1 MTGKLKLIL
10 TKLKAFRRLSLLER
24 LWLMAPIMI
33 WFSYLPQISLAEDGT
48 MNYELSL
55 ALIYVVI
62 LAIVGLPRVWYH
74 RSELRQSRPVWPA
87 SVFVG
92 WSGLCVIW
100 SDNHTRGLLTF
111 AVYVTLYLVFLAL
124 VAERRLLCQL
134 LPKLVM
140 VAIRA
145 TVLACLLAI
154 IQIILGTFV
163 VTDRHTFGLCA
174 GCVAGQFGFI
184 RPNLLAIEPQFLGS
198 LLLAPLLYITYLTL
212 RGKHDYAKQPLLL
225 VLMLTT
231 LWLTLSRG
239 AIYAYLASLVVMIL
253 LVRKWRRMLAVVG
266 SVALS
271 LVICLICQG
280 ALASANPRIDSS
292 FTQAVSTSL
301 NHLSMGIIRLPYQRK
316 SPTSLPSISREHDK
330 QPAYHGYVA
339 ESTNVRLSLTKTAL
353 AAWRS
358 NQLGQ
363 QLFGTGLGSAGIV
376 LARQT
381 GSQYQKE
388 IVQNEF
394 VEVLLERGLVGLAL
408 LGGLVVLYGRLCF
421 QRRDYLAL
429 AILVAYLTQWC
440 FFSGLPNALHI
451 YLVLALL
458 SAKLLDGAPAGKNL
472 PDGLK

>member
-10 TKLKAFRRLSLLER
+10 TKLKAFRRLSLLKR

-55 ALIYVVI
+55 TLIYVVI
-62 LAIVGLPRVWYH
+62 LAIVGLPRVWHH
-74 RSELRQSRPVWPA
+74 RSELRRSRLVWPA
-87 SVFVG
+87 SAFIG

-111 AVYVTLYLVFLAL
+111 AVYATLYLVFLAL
-124 VAERRLLCQL
+124 VAERRLLCRL
-134 LPKLVM
+134 LPKLVR

-145 TVLACLLAI
+145 TASACLLAI

-163 VTDRHTFGLCA
+163 VADRHTFGLCA

-212 RGKHDYAKQPLLL
+212 QGKHSYAKQPLLL

-253 LVRKWRRMLAVVG
+253 LVRKWRRQLVVVG
-266 SVALS
+266 LIALS
-271 LVICLICQG
+271 LVVCLVCQG
-280 ALASANPRIDSS
+280 TLASANPRIDSS

-316 SPTSLPSISREHDK
+316 SPTSPPLISQEHDK
-330 QPAYHGYVA
+330 QPAYHGYVV

-381 GSQYQKE
+381 GSRYQKE

-394 VEVLLERGLVGLAL
+394 VEVLLERGLIGLVL
-408 LGGLVVLYGRLCF
+408 LGGLVALYGRLCF

-429 AILVAYLTQWC
+429 AILVAYLMQWC

-458 SAKLLDGAPAGKNL
+458 STKLLDGASAGKNL
-472 PDGLK
+472 PDGLE

>member
-1 MTGKLKLIL
+1 
-10 TKLKAFRRLSLLER
+10 
-24 LWLMAPIMI
+24 
-33 WFSYLPQISLAEDGT
+33 

-55 ALIYVVI
+55 TLIYVVI
-62 LAIVGLPRVWYH
+62 LAIVGLPRIWYH
-74 RSELRQSRPVWPA
+74 RSELRQSGLVRLVSA
-87 SVFVG
+87 FVG

-100 SDNHTRGLLTF
+100 LDNHTRGLLTF
-111 AVYVTLYLVFLAL
+111 AVYATLYLVFLAL
-124 VAERRLLCQL
+124 VAERRLLCRL
-134 LPKLVM
+134 LPKLVR
-140 VAIRA
+140 VAIWM
-145 TVLACLLAI
+145 TISACLLAI
-154 IQIILGTFV
+154 IQMVLGTFV
-163 VTDRHTFGLCA
+163 ITNRHSLGLCA

-266 SVALS
+266 LVALS
-271 LVICLICQG
+271 LVICLVCQG

-316 SPTSLPSISREHDK
+316 SPTSLPSIPREHDK
-330 QPAYHGYVA
+330 QPAYHGYVT

-358 NQLGQ
+358 NRLGQ

-394 VEVLLERGLVGLAL
+394 VEVLLERGLIGLVL
-408 LGGLVVLYGRLCF
+408 LGGLVALYGRLCS

-429 AILVAYLTQWC
+429 VILVAYLAQWC

-458 SAKLLDGAPAGKNL
+458 SAKLLDGASAGKNL
-472 PDGLK
+472 PDGLE

>member
-1 MTGKLKLIL
+1 MIGKSKLVL
-10 TKLKAFRRLSLLER
+10 TKLKTFWRLSLLER

-33 WFSYLPQISLAEDGT
+33 WFSYLPRISLAEDGT

-55 ALIYVVI
+55 TLIYVVI
-62 LAIVGLPRVWYH
+62 LAIVGLPRVWRY
-74 RSELRQSRPVWPA
+74 RSELRQSGLVRLA
-87 SVFVG
+87 SAFVG

-100 SDNHTRGLLTF
+100 SDNRTRGLLTF
-111 AVYVTLYLVFLAL
+111 AVYAVLYLVFLAL

-134 LPKLVM
+134 LPKLVR
-140 VAIRA
+140 VAIWA
-145 TVLACLLAI
+145 TISACLLAI
-154 IQIILGTFV
+154 TQMVLGTFV
-163 VTDRHTFGLCA
+163 IANRHSLGLCA

-212 RGKHDYAKQPLLL
+212 QGKHSYAKQPLLL

-239 AIYAYLASLVVMIL
+239 AIYAYLAGLVVMIL
-253 LVRKWRRMLAVVG
+253 LVRKWRRQLAVVG

-271 LVICLICQG
+271 LVVCLVCQG

-316 SPTSLPSISREHDK
+316 SPTSPPLISQEHDK
-330 QPAYHGYVA
+330 QPAYHGYVV

-358 NQLGQ
+358 NRLGQ

-381 GSQYQKE
+381 GSRYQKE

-394 VEVLLERGLVGLAL
+394 VEVLLERGLIGLAL
-408 LGGLVVLYGRLCF
+408 LGGLVVLYGRLCSR
-421 QRRDYLAL
+421 RRDHLAL
-429 AILVAYLTQWC
+429 VILVAYLVQWC

-472 PDGLK
+472 PDGLE

>member
-1 MTGKLKLIL
+1 MTGKSKPVPTELK
-10 TKLKAFRRLSLLER
+10 TFWRLSLLER

-33 WFSYLPQISLAEDGT
+33 WFSYLPRISLAEDGT

-55 ALIYVVI
+55 TLIYVVI
-62 LAIVGLPRVWYH
+62 LAIVGLPRVWHH
-74 RSELRQSRPVWPA
+74 RSELRQSRLVWPA
-87 SVFVG
+87 SAFIG

-100 SDNHTRGLLTF
+100 SDNRTRGLLTF
-111 AVYVTLYLVFLAL
+111 AVYATLYLVFLAL
-124 VAERRLLCQL
+124 VAERRLLCRL
-134 LPKLVM
+134 LPKLVR

-145 TVLACLLAI
+145 TASACLLAI
-154 IQIILGTFV
+154 IQIILGTFI
-163 VTDRHTFGLCA
+163 VTNRHTLGLCA

-239 AIYAYLASLVVMIL
+239 AIYAYLASLIVMIL

-316 SPTSLPSISREHDK
+316 SPTSLPSIPREHDK
-330 QPAYHGYVA
+330 QPAYRGYVA

-358 NQLGQ
+358 NRLGQ

-408 LGGLVVLYGRLCF
+408 LGGLVVLYGRLYS

-429 AILVAYLTQWC
+429 VILVAYLTQWC

-472 PDGLK
+472 PDGLE

>member
-33 WFSYLPQISLAEDGT
+33 WFSYLPQISLAEDST

-55 ALIYVVI
+55 TLIYVVI
-62 LAIVGLPRVWYH
+62 LAIVGLPRVW
-74 RSELRQSRPVWPA
+74 RRWSELRQLGLVRLVSA
-87 SVFVG
+87 FVG

-100 SDNHTRGLLTF
+100 SDNRIRGLLTF
-111 AVYVTLYLVFLAL
+111 AVYVVLYLVFLAL
-124 VAERRLLCQL
+124 VAERRLLRQL
-134 LPKLVM
+134 LPKLVRI
-140 VAIRA
+140 AIWA
-145 TVLACLLAI
+145 TISACLLAI
-154 IQIILGTFV
+154 AQMVLGTFV
-163 VTDRHTFGLCA
+163 ITNRHSLGLCA

-198 LLLAPLLYITYLTL
+198 LLLAPLLYITYLIL
-212 RGKHDYAKQPLLL
+212 QGKHSYAKQPLLL

-239 AIYAYLASLVVMIL
+239 AIYAYLASLVVMTL
-253 LVRKWRRMLAVVG
+253 LVRKWRRQLVVVG
-266 SVALS
+266 LIALS
-271 LVICLICQG
+271 LVVCLVCQG

-316 SPTSLPSISREHDK
+316 SPTSPLSIPQEHDK

-381 GSQYQKE
+381 GSRYQKE

-394 VEVLLERGLVGLAL
+394 VEVLLERGPVGLAL

-458 SAKLLDGAPAGKNL
+458 SAKLLDGASAGKNL
-472 PDGLK
+472 PDSLK

>member
-1 MTGKLKLIL
+1 MTGKSKLVLTELK
-10 TKLKAFRRLSLLER
+10 TFWRLSLLER

-33 WFSYLPQISLAEDGT
+33 WFSYLPRISLAEDGT

-55 ALIYVVI
+55 TLIYVVI
-62 LAIVGLPRVWYH
+62 LAIVGLPRVWH
-74 RSELRQSRPVWPA
+74 RRSELRQLGLVRLA
-87 SVFVG
+87 SAFVG

-100 SDNHTRGLLTF
+100 SDNRTRGLLTF
-111 AVYVTLYLVFLAL
+111 AVYAVLYLVFLAL

-134 LPKLVM
+134 LPKLVR

-163 VTDRHTFGLCA
+163 VADRHTFGLCA

-239 AIYAYLASLVVMIL
+239 AIYAYLAGLVVMIL
-253 LVRKWRRMLAVVG
+253 LVRKWRRQLVVVG
-266 SVALS
+266 LIALS

-301 NHLSMGIIRLPYQRK
+301 NHLSMGIVRLPYQRK
-316 SPTSLPSISREHDK
+316 SSTSLPSIPREHDK

-358 NQLGQ
+358 NRLGQ

-381 GSQYQKE
+381 GSRYQKE

-408 LGGLVVLYGRLCF
+408 LGGLVALYGRLCF

>member
-33 WFSYLPQISLAEDGT
+33 WFSYLPRISLAEDGT

-55 ALIYVVI
+55 TLIYVVI
-62 LAIVGLPRVWYH
+62 LAIVGLPRVWHH
-74 RSELRQSRPVWPA
+74 RSELRQSRLVWPA
-87 SVFVG
+87 SAFVG

-100 SDNHTRGLLTF
+100 SDNRTRGLLTF
-111 AVYVTLYLVFLAL
+111 AVYATLYLVFLAL
-124 VAERRLLCQL
+124 VAERRLLCRL
-134 LPKLVM
+134 LPKLVR
-140 VAIRA
+140 VAIWA
-145 TVLACLLAI
+145 TASACLLAI

-163 VTDRHTFGLCA
+163 VTNRHTFGLCA

-198 LLLAPLLYITYLTL
+198 LLLTPLLYITYLTL

-239 AIYAYLASLVVMIL
+239 AIYAYLAGLIVMIL
-253 LVRKWRRMLAVVG
+253 LVRKWRRQLVIVG

-316 SPTSLPSISREHDK
+316 SPTSLPSISREYDK
-330 QPAYHGYVA
+330 QPAYRGYVA

-358 NQLGQ
+358 NRLGQ

-421 QRRDYLAL
+421 QRQDHLAL

-458 SAKLLDGAPAGKNL
+458 SAKLLDGTSAGKNL

>member
-1 MTGKLKLIL
+1 MTGKSKLVPTELK
-10 TKLKAFRRLSLLER
+10 TFWRLSLLER

-33 WFSYLPQISLAEDGT
+33 WFSYLPRISLAEDGT

-55 ALIYVVI
+55 TLIYVAI
-62 LAIVGLPRVWYH
+62 LAIVGLPMVWHH
-74 RSELRQSRPVWPA
+74 RSELRQLRLVWPA
-87 SVFVG
+87 SAFVG

-100 SDNHTRGLLTF
+100 SDNCTRGLLTF
-111 AVYVTLYLVFLAL
+111 AVYVVLYLVFLAL
-124 VAERRLLCQL
+124 VAERRLLCRL
-134 LPKLVM
+134 LPKLVR
-140 VAIRA
+140 VAIWA
-145 TVLACLLAI
+145 TISACLLAI
-154 IQIILGTFV
+154 TQMVLGTFV
-163 VTDRHTFGLCA
+163 ITNRHTFGLCA

-239 AIYAYLASLVVMIL
+239 AIYAYLASLIVMIL
-253 LVRKWRRMLAVVG
+253 LVRKWRRMLAVVE

-316 SPTSLPSISREHDK
+316 SPTSLPSIPREHDK
-330 QPAYHGYVA
+330 QPAYRGYVA

-358 NQLGQ
+358 NRLGQ

-408 LGGLVVLYGRLCF
+408 LGGLVVLYGRLYS

-429 AILVAYLTQWC
+429 VILVAYLTQWC

-472 PDGLK
+472 PDGLE

>member
-33 WFSYLPQISLAEDGT
+33 WFSYLPRISLAEDGT

-55 ALIYVVI
+55 TLIYVVI
-62 LAIVGLPRVWYH
+62 LAIVGLPRVWHY
-74 RSELRQSRPVWPA
+74 RSELRQSRLVWPA
-87 SVFVG
+87 SAFVG

-111 AVYVTLYLVFLAL
+111 TVYAALYLVFLAL
-124 VAERRLLCQL
+124 VAERRLLCRL
-134 LPKLVM
+134 LPKLVR
-140 VAIRA
+140 VAIRVTA
-145 TVLACLLAI
+145 SACLLAI

-163 VTDRHTFGLCA
+163 VTDRHTLGLCA

-212 RGKHDYAKQPLLL
+212 REKHDYAKQSLLL

-271 LVICLICQG
+271 LVICLVCQG

-316 SPTSLPSISREHDK
+316 SLTSLPSIPREHDK
-330 QPAYHGYVA
+330 QPAYHGYVV

-358 NQLGQ
+358 NRLGQ

-381 GSQYQKE
+381 GSRYQKE

-408 LGGLVVLYGRLCF
+408 LGGLVALYGRLCF

-429 AILVAYLTQWC
+429 VILVAYLAQWC

-472 PDGLK
+472 PDGLE

>member
-1 MTGKLKLIL
+1 MTGKSKPVLTELK
-10 TKLKAFRRLSLLER
+10 TFWRLSLLER

-33 WFSYLPQISLAEDGT
+33 WFSYLPRISLAEDGT

-55 ALIYVVI
+55 TLIYVVI
-62 LAIVGLPRVWYH
+62 LAIVGLPRVWHH
-74 RSELRQSRPVWPA
+74 RSELRQSRPVWLA
-87 SVFVG
+87 SAFVG

-100 SDNHTRGLLTF
+100 SDNCTRGLLTF
-111 AVYVTLYLVFLAL
+111 AVYVMLYLVFLAL

-134 LPKLVM
+134 LPKLVR
-140 VAIRA
+140 VAIRVTA
-145 TVLACLLAI
+145 SACLLAI

-163 VTDRHTFGLCA
+163 IADRHTFGLCA

-239 AIYAYLASLVVMIL
+239 AIYAYLASLIVMIL

-316 SPTSLPSISREHDK
+316 SPTSLPSIPREHDK
-330 QPAYHGYVA
+330 QPAYRGYVA

-358 NQLGQ
+358 NRLGQ

-376 LARQT
+376 IARQT

-408 LGGLVVLYGRLCF
+408 LGGLVVLYGRLYS

-429 AILVAYLTQWC
+429 VILVAYLTQWC

-472 PDGLK
+472 PDGLE

>member
-10 TKLKAFRRLSLLER
+10 TKLKAFRRLSPLER

-55 ALIYVVI
+55 TLIYVVI
-62 LAIVGLPRVWYH
+62 LAIVGLPRIWYH
-74 RSELRQSRPVWPA
+74 RSELRQSRPVWLA
-87 SVFVG
+87 SAFVG

-111 AVYVTLYLVFLAL
+111 AVYAVLYLVFLAL

-134 LPKLVM
+134 LPKLVR

-145 TVLACLLAI
+145 TASACLLAI
-154 IQIILGTFV
+154 VQIILGTFV
-163 VTDRHTFGLCA
+163 VTDRHTLGLCA

-239 AIYAYLASLVVMIL
+239 AIYAYLASLVVMVL
-253 LVRKWRRMLAVVG
+253 LVRKWRRQLAVVG

-301 NHLSMGIIRLPYQRK
+301 NHLSMGIIRLPYQQK
-316 SPTSLPSISREHDK
+316 SPTSLPSIPREHDK
-330 QPAYHGYVA
+330 QPAYRGYVA

-358 NQLGQ
+358 NRLGQ
-363 QLFGTGLGSAGIV
+363 QLFGTGLGSAGLV

-394 VEVLLERGLVGLAL
+394 VEVLLERGLAGLAL

-421 QRRDYLAL
+421 QRRDHLAL
-429 AILVAYLTQWC
+429 TILVAYLMQWC

-458 SAKLLDGAPAGKNL
+458 SAKLLDGTSAGKDL
-472 PDGLK
+472 PDSLK

>member
-55 ALIYVVI
+55 TLIYVVI
-62 LAIVGLPRVWYH
+62 LAIVGLPRVWHH
-74 RSELRQSRPVWPA
+74 RSELRQSRLVWPA
-87 SVFVG
+87 SAFVG

-100 SDNHTRGLLTF
+100 SDNRTRGLLTF
-111 AVYVTLYLVFLAL
+111 AVYATLYLVFLAL
-124 VAERRLLCQL
+124 VAERRLLCRL
-134 LPKLVM
+134 LPKLVK

-145 TVLACLLAI
+145 TASACLLAI

-163 VTDRHTFGLCA
+163 VADRHTLGLCA

-212 RGKHDYAKQPLLL
+212 RGKHDYVKQPLLL

-253 LVRKWRRMLAVVG
+253 LIRKWRRMPAVVG
-266 SVALS
+266 LVALS

-316 SPTSLPSISREHDK
+316 SPTSLPSIPREHDK

-358 NQLGQ
+358 NRLGQ

-381 GSQYQKE
+381 GSRYQKE

-394 VEVLLERGLVGLAL
+394 VEVLLERGLIGLVL
-408 LGGLVVLYGRLCF
+408 LGGLVALYGRLCS

-429 AILVAYLTQWC
+429 VILVAYLVQWC

-458 SAKLLDGAPAGKNL
+458 SAKLLDGASAGKDL

>member
-10 TKLKAFRRLSLLER
+10 TELKAFRRLSLLER

-33 WFSYLPQISLAEDGT
+33 WFSYLPRISLAEDGT

-55 ALIYVVI
+55 TLIYVVI
-62 LAIVGLPRVWYH
+62 LAIVGLPRVWHH
-74 RSELRQSRPVWPA
+74 RSELRQSRPIWLA
-87 SVFVG
+87 SAFVG

-111 AVYVTLYLVFLAL
+111 AVYVVLYLVFLVL
-124 VAERRLLCQL
+124 VAERRLLRQL
-134 LPKLVM
+134 LPKLVK
-140 VAIRA
+140 VAIWA
-145 TVLACLLAI
+145 TISACLLAI
-154 IQIILGTFV
+154 AQMVLGTFV
-163 VTDRHTFGLCA
+163 ITNRHSLGLCA

-212 RGKHDYAKQPLLL
+212 RGKHDYTKQSLLL

-253 LVRKWRRMLAVVG
+253 LVRKWRRQLVVVG
-266 SVALS
+266 LIALS
-271 LVICLICQG
+271 LVVCLVCQG

-292 FTQAVSTSL
+292 FTQAISTSL
-301 NHLSMGIIRLPYQRK
+301 NHLSMGIVRLPYQRQ
-316 SPTSLPSISREHDK
+316 STTTLPSISQDHDK

-339 ESTNVRLSLTKTAL
+339 ESTNVRLSLTRTAL

-381 GSQYQKE
+381 GSRYQKE

-394 VEVLLERGLVGLAL
+394 VEVLLERGLIGLAL
-408 LGGLVVLYGRLCF
+408 LGGLVVLYGRLCS

-429 AILVAYLTQWC
+429 VILVAYLAQWC

-458 SAKLLDGAPAGKNL
+458 SAKLLDGASASKDL
-472 PDGLK
+472 PDGLE

>member
-55 ALIYVVI
+55 TLIYVVI
-62 LAIVGLPRVWYH
+62 LAIVGLPRVWH
-74 RSELRQSRPVWPA
+74 RRSELRQLGLVRLA
-87 SVFVG
+87 SAFVG

-100 SDNHTRGLLTF
+100 SDNRTRGLLTF
-111 AVYVTLYLVFLAL
+111 AVYVVLYLVFLAL
-124 VAERRLLCQL
+124 VTERRLLCRL
-134 LPKLVM
+134 LPKLVR
-140 VAIRA
+140 VAIWM
-145 TVLACLLAI
+145 TISACLLAI
-154 IQIILGTFV
+154 TQMVLGTFV
-163 VTDRHTFGLCA
+163 ITNRHSLGLCA

-198 LLLAPLLYITYLTL
+198 LLLTPLLYITYLTL

-239 AIYAYLASLVVMIL
+239 AIYAYLAGLIVMIL

-271 LVICLICQG
+271 LVICLVCQG

-316 SPTSLPSISREHDK
+316 SPTSLPSIPREHDK
-330 QPAYHGYVA
+330 QPAYRGYVA

-358 NQLGQ
+358 NQLGR

-394 VEVLLERGLVGLAL
+394 VEVLLERGLIGLVL
-408 LGGLVVLYGRLCF
+408 LGGLVALYGRLCS

-429 AILVAYLTQWC
+429 VILVAYLAQWC

-458 SAKLLDGAPAGKNL
+458 SAKLLDGTSAGKNL
-472 PDGLK
+472 PDSLK

>member
-1 MTGKLKLIL
+1 MTGKSKLVLTELK
-10 TKLKAFRRLSLLER
+10 TFWRLSLLER

-33 WFSYLPQISLAEDGT
+33 WFSYLPRISLAEDGT

-62 LAIVGLPRVWYH
+62 LAIVGLPRVWCH
-74 RSELRQSRPVWPA
+74 RSELKQSRLVQLA
-87 SVFVG
+87 SAFVG

-100 SDNHTRGLLTF
+100 SDNRTRGLLTF
-111 AVYVTLYLVFLAL
+111 AVYATLYLIFLAL
-124 VAERRLLCQL
+124 VAERRLLCRL
-134 LPKLVM
+134 LPKLVR

-145 TVLACLLAI
+145 TASACLLAI
-154 IQIILGTFV
+154 IQIILGTFIIA
-163 VTDRHTFGLCA
+163 DRHTFGLCA

-212 RGKHDYAKQPLLL
+212 REKHDYAKQPLLL

-266 SVALS
+266 LVALS
-271 LVICLICQG
+271 LVICLVCQG
-280 ALASANPRIDSS
+280 ALASANQRIDSS

-316 SPTSLPSISREHDK
+316 SPTSLPSIPQEHDK

-358 NQLGQ
+358 NRLGQ

-381 GSQYQKE
+381 GSRYQKE

-408 LGGLVVLYGRLCF
+408 LGGLVALYGRLCF

-458 SAKLLDGAPAGKNL
+458 SAKLLDGASAGKNL

>member
-55 ALIYVVI
+55 TLIYVVI
-62 LAIVGLPRVWYH
+62 LAIVGLPRVWHH
-74 RSELRQSRPVWPA
+74 RSELRQSRLVWPA
-87 SVFVG
+87 SAFVG

-100 SDNHTRGLLTF
+100 SDNCTRGLLTF
-111 AVYVTLYLVFLAL
+111 AVYVVLYLVFLAL
-124 VAERRLLCQL
+124 VAERRLLCRL
-134 LPKLVM
+134 LPKLVR
-140 VAIRA
+140 VAIWM
-145 TVLACLLAI
+145 TISACLLAI
-154 IQIILGTFV
+154 TQMILGTFV
-163 VTDRHTFGLCA
+163 ITNRHSLGLCA

-198 LLLAPLLYITYLTL
+198 LLLAPLLYITYLIL
-212 RGKHDYAKQPLLL
+212 QGKHSYAKQPLLL

-239 AIYAYLASLVVMIL
+239 AIYAYLAGLVVMIL
-253 LVRKWRRMLAVVG
+253 LVRKWRRQLVVVG
-266 SVALS
+266 LIALS
-271 LVICLICQG
+271 LVVCLVCQG
-280 ALASANPRIDSS
+280 TLASANPRIDSS

-316 SPTSLPSISREHDK
+316 SPTSPPLISQEHDK

-353 AAWRS
+353 TAWRS
-358 NQLGQ
+358 NRLGQ

-381 GSQYQKE
+381 GSQHQKE

-408 LGGLVVLYGRLCF
+408 LGGLVVLYGRLCS

-458 SAKLLDGAPAGKNL
+458 SAKLLDGASAGKNL

>member
-33 WFSYLPQISLAEDGT
+33 WFSYLPRISLAEDGT

-55 ALIYVVI
+55 TLIYVVI
-62 LAIVGLPRVWYH
+62 LAIVGLPRVWHH
-74 RSELRQSRPVWPA
+74 RSELRQSRLVWPA
-87 SVFVG
+87 SAFVG

-100 SDNHTRGLLTF
+100 SDNCTRGLLTF
-111 AVYVTLYLVFLAL
+111 AVYVVLYLVFLAL
-124 VAERRLLCQL
+124 VAERRLLCRL
-134 LPKLVM
+134 LPKLVR

-145 TVLACLLAI
+145 TISACLLAI
-154 IQIILGTFV
+154 TQMVLGTFV
-163 VTDRHTFGLCA
+163 ITNRHTFGLCA

-301 NHLSMGIIRLPYQRK
+301 NHLSMGIIRLPYRRK
-316 SPTSLPSISREHDK
+316 APTSLPSIPQEHDK

-339 ESTNVRLSLTKTAL
+339 ESTNVRLGLTKTAL

-358 NQLGQ
+358 NRLGQ

-381 GSQYQKE
+381 GSRYQKE

-408 LGGLVVLYGRLCF
+408 LGGLVALYGRLCF

-458 SAKLLDGAPAGKNL
+458 STKLLDGASAGKNL
-472 PDGLK
+472 PDSLE

>member
-33 WFSYLPQISLAEDGT
+33 WFSYLPRISLAEDGT

-55 ALIYVVI
+55 TLIYVVI
-62 LAIVGLPRVWYH
+62 LAIVGLPRVWHH
-74 RSELRQSRPVWPA
+74 RSELRQLGLVRLA
-87 SVFVG
+87 SAFVG

-100 SDNHTRGLLTF
+100 SDNRTRGLLTF
-111 AVYVTLYLVFLAL
+111 AVYVMLYLVFLAL

-134 LPKLVM
+134 LPKLVR
-140 VAIRA
+140 VAIWA
-145 TVLACLLAI
+145 TISACLLAI
-154 IQIILGTFV
+154 TQMVLGTFV
-163 VTDRHTFGLCA
+163 ITNRHSLGLCA

-212 RGKHDYAKQPLLL
+212 QGKHSYVKQPLLL

-239 AIYAYLASLVVMIL
+239 AIYAYLASLAVMIL
-253 LVRKWRRMLAVVG
+253 LVRKRRRQLVVVG
-266 SVALS
+266 LIALS
-271 LVICLICQG
+271 LVVCLVCQG

-316 SPTSLPSISREHDK
+316 SPTSLPSILREHDK
-330 QPAYHGYVA
+330 QPAYRGYVA

-358 NQLGQ
+358 NRLGQ

-381 GSQYQKE
+381 GSRYQKE

-458 SAKLLDGAPAGKNL
+458 SAKLLDGTSAGKNL
-472 PDGLK
+472 PDSLK

>member
-33 WFSYLPQISLAEDGT
+33 WFSYLPRISLAEDGT

-55 ALIYVVI
+55 TLIYVVI
-62 LAIVGLPRVWYH
+62 LAIVGLPRVWHH
-74 RSELRQSRPVWPA
+74 RSELRQSRLVWPA
-87 SVFVG
+87 SAFVG

-100 SDNHTRGLLTF
+100 SDNRTRGLLTF
-111 AVYVTLYLVFLAL
+111 AVYATLYLVLLAL
-124 VAERRLLCQL
+124 VAERRLLCRL
-134 LPKLVM
+134 LPKLVR
-140 VAIRA
+140 VAIWM
-145 TVLACLLAI
+145 TISACLLAI
-154 IQIILGTFV
+154 TQMILGTFV
-163 VTDRHTFGLCA
+163 VADRHTFGLCA

-198 LLLAPLLYITYLTL
+198 LLMAPLLYITYLTL

-239 AIYAYLASLVVMIL
+239 AIYAYLASLIVMIL

-271 LVICLICQG
+271 LVICLIYQG

-316 SPTSLPSISREHDK
+316 SPTSPPSIPQEHDK
-330 QPAYHGYVA
+330 QPAYHGYVV

-358 NQLGQ
+358 NRLGQ

-381 GSQYQKE
+381 GSRYQKE

-394 VEVLLERGLVGLAL
+394 VEVLLERGLIGLAL

-429 AILVAYLTQWC
+429 AISVAYLTQWC

-458 SAKLLDGAPAGKNL
+458 SAKLLDGAPAGKNMS
-472 PDGLK
+472 DGLE

>member
-55 ALIYVVI
+55 TLIYVVI
-62 LAIVGLPRVWYH
+62 LAIVGLPRAWHH
-74 RSELRQSRPVWPA
+74 RSELRQLGLVRLA
-87 SVFVG
+87 SAFVG

-100 SDNHTRGLLTF
+100 SDNRTRGLLTF
-111 AVYVTLYLVFLAL
+111 AVYATLYLIFLAL
-124 VAERRLLCQL
+124 VAERRLLCRL
-134 LPKLVM
+134 LPKLVR
-140 VAIRA
+140 VAIRTTA
-145 TVLACLLAI
+145 SACLLAI
-154 IQIILGTFV
+154 TQIILGTFV
-163 VTDRHTFGLCA
+163 IADRHSLGLCA

-198 LLLAPLLYITYLTL
+198 LLLAPLLYITHLTL
-212 RGKHDYAKQPLLL
+212 RGKHDYAKQSLLL

-316 SPTSLPSISREHDK
+316 SPTSLPSIPREHDK
-330 QPAYHGYVA
+330 QPAYHGYVV

-358 NQLGQ
+358 NRLGQ

-381 GSQYQKE
+381 GSRYQKE

-394 VEVLLERGLVGLAL
+394 VEVLLERGLIGLVL
-408 LGGLVVLYGRLCF
+408 LGGLVALYGRLCF

-429 AILVAYLTQWC
+429 AISVAYLTQWC

-458 SAKLLDGAPAGKNL
+458 SAKLLDGASAGKNL

>member
-1 MTGKLKLIL
+1 MTGKSKLVLTELK
-10 TKLKAFRRLSLLER
+10 TFWRLSLLER

-33 WFSYLPQISLAEDGT
+33 WFSYLPRISLAEDGT

-55 ALIYVVI
+55 TLIYVVI
-62 LAIVGLPRVWYH
+62 LAIVGLPRVWCH
-74 RSELRQSRPVWPA
+74 RSELRQSRFVWLA
-87 SVFVG
+87 SAFVG

-100 SDNHTRGLLTF
+100 SDNCTRGLLTF
-111 AVYVTLYLVFLAL
+111 AVYVVLYLVFLAL
-124 VAERRLLCQL
+124 VAERRLLCRL
-134 LPKLVM
+134 LPKLVR

-145 TVLACLLAI
+145 TISACLLAI
-154 IQIILGTFV
+154 AQMVLGTFV
-163 VTDRHTFGLCA
+163 ITNRHTFGLCA

-239 AIYAYLASLVVMIL
+239 AIYAYLASLIVMIL

-301 NHLSMGIIRLPYQRK
+301 NHLSMGIIRLSYRRK
-316 SPTSLPSISREHDK
+316 LPTSPPLISQEHDK
-330 QPAYHGYVA
+330 QPVYHGYVA

-358 NQLGQ
+358 NRLGQ

-394 VEVLLERGLVGLAL
+394 VEVLLERGLIGLVL
-408 LGGLVVLYGRLCF
+408 LGGLVALYGRLCS

-429 AILVAYLTQWC
+429 VILVAYLAQWC

-472 PDGLK
+472 PDGLE

>member
-10 TKLKAFRRLSLLER
+10 TELKAFRRLSLLER

-33 WFSYLPQISLAEDGT
+33 WFSYLPRISLAEDGT

-55 ALIYVVI
+55 TLIYVVI
-62 LAIVGLPRVWYH
+62 LAIVGLPRVWHH
-74 RSELRQSRPVWPA
+74 RSELRQSRPIWLA
-87 SVFVG
+87 SAFVG

-111 AVYVTLYLVFLAL
+111 AVYVVLYLVFLVL
-124 VAERRLLCQL
+124 VAERRLLRQL
-134 LPKLVM
+134 LPKLVK
-140 VAIRA
+140 VAIWA
-145 TVLACLLAI
+145 TISACLLAI
-154 IQIILGTFV
+154 AQMVLGTFV
-163 VTDRHTFGLCA
+163 ITNRHSLGLCA

-212 RGKHDYAKQPLLL
+212 RGKHDYAKQSLLL

-253 LVRKWRRMLAVVG
+253 LVRKWRRQLVVVG
-266 SVALS
+266 LIALS
-271 LVICLICQG
+271 LVVCLVCQG

-292 FTQAVSTSL
+292 FTQAISTSL
-301 NHLSMGIIRLPYQRK
+301 NHLSMGIVRLPYQRQ
-316 SPTSLPSISREHDK
+316 STTTLPSISQDHDK

-339 ESTNVRLSLTKTAL
+339 ESTNVRLSLTRTAL

-381 GSQYQKE
+381 GSRYQKE

-394 VEVLLERGLVGLAL
+394 VEVLLERGLIGLAL
-408 LGGLVVLYGRLCF
+408 LGGLVVLYGRLCS

-429 AILVAYLTQWC
+429 VILVAYLAQWC

-458 SAKLLDGAPAGKNL
+458 SAKLLDGASASKDL
-472 PDGLK
+472 PDGLE

>member
-1 MTGKLKLIL
+1 MTGRLKLIL

-55 ALIYVVI
+55 TLIYVVI
-62 LAIVGLPRVWYH
+62 LAIVGLPRVWHH
-74 RSELRQSRPVWPA
+74 RSELRQSRLVWPA
-87 SVFVG
+87 SAFVG

-100 SDNHTRGLLTF
+100 SDNRTRGLLTF
-111 AVYVTLYLVFLAL
+111 AVYATLYLVFLAL
-124 VAERRLLCQL
+124 VAESRLLCRL
-134 LPKLVM
+134 LPKLVR
-140 VAIRA
+140 VAIRVTA
-145 TVLACLLAI
+145 SACLLAI

-163 VTDRHTFGLCA
+163 IADRHTFGLCA

-225 VLMLTT
+225 ALMLTT

-253 LVRKWRRMLAVVG
+253 PVRKWRRQLVVVG
-266 SVALS
+266 LITLS
-271 LVICLICQG
+271 LVVCLVCQG

-316 SPTSLPSISREHDK
+316 SPTSLPSIPREHDK

-381 GSQYQKE
+381 GSRYQKE

-394 VEVLLERGLVGLAL
+394 VEVLLERGLIGLVL
-408 LGGLVVLYGRLCF
+408 LGGLVALYGRLCS

-429 AILVAYLTQWC
+429 AILVAYLVQWC

-458 SAKLLDGAPAGKNL
+458 SAKLLDGASAGKNL

>member
-10 TKLKAFRRLSLLER
+10 TKLKAFRRLSLLEQ

-55 ALIYVVI
+55 TLIYVVI
-62 LAIVGLPRVWYH
+62 LAIVGLPRVWHH
-74 RSELRQSRPVWPA
+74 RSELRQSGPVRLA
-87 SVFVG
+87 SAFVG

-111 AVYVTLYLVFLAL
+111 AVYATLYLVFLAL
-124 VAERRLLCQL
+124 VAERRLLCRL
-134 LPKLVM
+134 LPKLVR

-145 TVLACLLAI
+145 TASACLLAI

-163 VTDRHTFGLCA
+163 VADRHTLGLCA

-212 RGKHDYAKQPLLL
+212 REKHDYAKQPLLL

-253 LVRKWRRMLAVVG
+253 LVRKWRRQLAVVG

-280 ALASANPRIDSS
+280 ALASVNPRIDSS

-316 SPTSLPSISREHDK
+316 SPTSLPSIPREHDK

-353 AAWRS
+353 AAWQS
-358 NQLGQ
+358 NRLSQ

-394 VEVLLERGLVGLAL
+394 VEVLLERGLAGLAL

-421 QRRDYLAL
+421 QRRDHLEL

-458 SAKLLDGAPAGKNL
+458 SAKLLDGAPAGKYL
-472 PDGLK
+472 SDGLK

>member
-55 ALIYVVI
+55 TLIYVVI
-62 LAIVGLPRVWYH
+62 LAIVGLPRVWHY
-74 RSELRQSRPVWPA
+74 RSELRQSRLVWPA

-100 SDNHTRGLLTF
+100 SDNRTRGLLTF
-111 AVYVTLYLVFLAL
+111 AVYAVLYLVFLAL
-124 VAERRLLCQL
+124 VAERRLLCRL
-134 LPKLVM
+134 LPKLVR

-145 TVLACLLAI
+145 TASACLLAI

-163 VTDRHTFGLCA
+163 VTNRHTLGLCA

-239 AIYAYLASLVVMIL
+239 AIYAYLASLIVMIL
-253 LVRKWRRMLAVVG
+253 LVRKWRRQLVIVG

-316 SPTSLPSISREHDK
+316 SPTSLPSIPREHDK
-330 QPAYHGYVA
+330 QPAYRGYVA

-358 NQLGQ
+358 NRLGQ

-421 QRRDYLAL
+421 QRQDYLAL

-458 SAKLLDGAPAGKNL
+458 SAKLLDGASAGKNL

>member
-1 MTGKLKLIL
+1 MTSKSRLILSKLK
-10 TKLKAFRRLSLLER
+10 TFRRLSLLER

-33 WFSYLPQISLAEDGT
+33 WFSYLPRISLAEDGT

-55 ALIYVVI
+55 TLIYVVI
-62 LAIVGLPRVWYH
+62 LAIVGLPRVW
-74 RSELRQSRPVWPA
+74 RRWSELRQLGLVRLA
-87 SVFVG
+87 SAFVG

-100 SDNHTRGLLTF
+100 SDNCTRGLLTF
-111 AVYVTLYLVFLAL
+111 AVYVVLYLVFLAL
-124 VAERRLLCQL
+124 VAERRLLRQL
-134 LPKLVM
+134 LPKLVR

-145 TVLACLLAI
+145 TASACLLAI
-154 IQIILGTFV
+154 VQMVLGTFV
-163 VTDRHTFGLCA
+163 VADRHTFGLCA

-271 LVICLICQG
+271 LVICLVCQG

-316 SPTSLPSISREHDK
+316 SPTSLPSIPREHDK

-353 AAWRS
+353 ATWRS
-358 NQLGQ
+358 NRLGQ

-421 QRRDYLAL
+421 QRQDHLAL

-458 SAKLLDGAPAGKNL
+458 SAKLLDGTSAGKNL

>member
-1 MTGKLKLIL
+1 MTSKSRLILSKLK
-10 TKLKAFRRLSLLER
+10 TFRRLSLLER

-33 WFSYLPQISLAEDGT
+33 WFSYLPRISLAEDGT

-55 ALIYVVI
+55 TLIYVVI
-62 LAIVGLPRVWYH
+62 LAIVGLPRVWRY
-74 RSELRQSRPVWPA
+74 RSELRQLGLVRLVSA
-87 SVFVG
+87 FVG

-100 SDNHTRGLLTF
+100 SDNRTRGLLTF
-111 AVYVTLYLVFLAL
+111 AVYVVLYLVFLAL

-134 LPKLVM
+134 LPKLVR
-140 VAIRA
+140 VAIWA
-145 TVLACLLAI
+145 TISACLLAI
-154 IQIILGTFV
+154 TQMVLGTFV
-163 VTDRHTFGLCA
+163 ITNRHSLGLCA

-212 RGKHDYAKQPLLL
+212 QGKHSYAKQPLLL

-253 LVRKWRRMLAVVG
+253 LVRKRRRQLAVVG
-266 SVALS
+266 LIALS
-271 LVICLICQG
+271 LVVCLVCQG

-316 SPTSLPSISREHDK
+316 SPTSPPLISQEHDK
-330 QPAYHGYVA
+330 QPAYHGYVV

-381 GSQYQKE
+381 GSRYQKE

-394 VEVLLERGLVGLAL
+394 VEVLLERGLIGLVL
-408 LGGLVVLYGRLCF
+408 LGGLVVLYGRLCS

-429 AILVAYLTQWC
+429 VILVAYLAQWC

-458 SAKLLDGAPAGKNL
+458 SAKLLDGALAGKNL
-472 PDGLK
+472 PDGLE

>member
-1 MTGKLKLIL
+1 MTSKSKLIL
-10 TKLKAFRRLSLLER
+10 SKLKTFWRLSLLER

-33 WFSYLPQISLAEDGT
+33 WFSYLPRISLAEDGT

-55 ALIYVVI
+55 TLIYVVI
-62 LAIVGLPRVWYH
+62 LAIVGLPRVWYY
-74 RSELRQSRPVWPA
+74 RSELRQSGLVQLVSA
-87 SVFVG
+87 FVG

-100 SDNHTRGLLTF
+100 SDNRTRGLLTF
-111 AVYVTLYLVFLAL
+111 AVYVVLYLVFLVL

-134 LPKLVM
+134 LPRLVR
-140 VAIRA
+140 VAIWA
-145 TVLACLLAI
+145 TISACLLAI
-154 IQIILGTFV
+154 AQMVLGTFV
-163 VTDRHTFGLCA
+163 ITNRHSLGLCA
-174 GCVAGQFGFI
+174 GCVVGQFGFI

-212 RGKHDYAKQPLLL
+212 QGKHSYAKQPLLL

-253 LVRKWRRMLAVVG
+253 LVRKWRRQLVVVG
-266 SVALS
+266 LIALS
-271 LVICLICQG
+271 LVVCLVCQG
-280 ALASANPRIDSS
+280 TLASANPRIDSS

-316 SPTSLPSISREHDK
+316 SPTSLPSIPREHDK
-330 QPAYHGYVA
+330 QPAYRGYVA

-381 GSQYQKE
+381 GSRYQKE

-394 VEVLLERGLVGLAL
+394 VEVLLERGLIGLVL
-408 LGGLVVLYGRLCF
+408 LGGLVALYGRLCS

-429 AILVAYLTQWC
+429 VILVAYLAQWC

-458 SAKLLDGAPAGKNL
+458 SAKLLDGTSAGKNL
-472 PDGLK
+472 PDGLE

>member
-55 ALIYVVI
+55 TLIYVVI
-62 LAIVGLPRVWYH
+62 LAIVGLPRVWHH
-74 RSELRQSRPVWPA
+74 RSELRQSRLVRLA
-87 SVFVG
+87 SAFVG

-100 SDNHTRGLLTF
+100 SDNRTRGLLTF
-111 AVYVTLYLVFLAL
+111 AVYATLYLVFLAL
-124 VAERRLLCQL
+124 VTERRLLCRL
-134 LPKLVM
+134 LPKLVR

-145 TVLACLLAI
+145 TASACLLAI

-163 VTDRHTFGLCA
+163 VADRHTLGLCA

-212 RGKHDYAKQPLLL
+212 RGEHDYAKQPLLL
-225 VLMLTT
+225 MLMLTT

-239 AIYAYLASLVVMIL
+239 AIYAYLAGLVVMIL
-253 LVRKWRRMLAVVG
+253 PVRKWRRMLAVVG

-316 SPTSLPSISREHDK
+316 SPTSPPLIPREHDK
-330 QPAYHGYVA
+330 QPAYRGYVA

-358 NQLGQ
+358 NRLGQ

-458 SAKLLDGAPAGKNL
+458 SAKLLDGASAGKNL

>member
-33 WFSYLPQISLAEDGT
+33 WFSYLPRISLAEDGT

-55 ALIYVVI
+55 TLIYVVI
-62 LAIVGLPRVWYH
+62 LAIVGLPRIWYH
-74 RSELRQSRPVWPA
+74 RSELRQSGLVRLVSA
-87 SVFVG
+87 FVG

-100 SDNHTRGLLTF
+100 LDNHTRGLLTF
-111 AVYVTLYLVFLAL
+111 AVYATLYLVFLAL
-124 VAERRLLCQL
+124 VAERRLLCRL
-134 LPKLVM
+134 LPKLVR
-140 VAIRA
+140 VAIWM
-145 TVLACLLAI
+145 TISACLLAI
-154 IQIILGTFV
+154 IQMVLGTFV
-163 VTDRHTFGLCA
+163 ITNRHSLGLCA

-266 SVALS
+266 LVALS
-271 LVICLICQG
+271 LVICLVCQG

-316 SPTSLPSISREHDK
+316 SPTSLPSIPREHDK
-330 QPAYHGYVA
+330 QPAYHGYVT

-358 NQLGQ
+358 NRLGQ

-394 VEVLLERGLVGLAL
+394 VEVLLERGLIGLVL
-408 LGGLVVLYGRLCF
+408 LGGLVALYGRLCS

-429 AILVAYLTQWC
+429 VILVAYLAQWC

-458 SAKLLDGAPAGKNL
+458 SAKLLDGASAGKNL
-472 PDGLK
+472 PDGLE

>member
-55 ALIYVVI
+55 TLIYVVI
-62 LAIVGLPRVWYH
+62 LAIVGLPRIWYH
-74 RSELRQSRPVWPA
+74 RSELRQSRPVWLA
-87 SVFVG
+87 SAFVG

-100 SDNHTRGLLTF
+100 SDNRTRGLLTF
-111 AVYVTLYLVFLAL
+111 AVYAVLYLVFLAL

-134 LPKLVM
+134 LPKLVR

-145 TVLACLLAI
+145 TASACLLAI
-154 IQIILGTFV
+154 IQVILGTFV

-316 SPTSLPSISREHDK
+316 SPTSLPSIPREHDK

-339 ESTNVRLSLTKTAL
+339 ESTNVRLGLTKTAL

-358 NQLGQ
+358 NRLGQ
-363 QLFGTGLGSAGIV
+363 PLFGTGLGSAGIV

-421 QRRDYLAL
+421 QRRDHLTL
-429 AILVAYLTQWC
+429 TILVAYLTQWC

-458 SAKLLDGAPAGKNL
+458 SAKLLDGTSAGKDL

>member
-1 MTGKLKLIL
+1 MTSKSRLILSKLK
-10 TKLKAFRRLSLLER
+10 TFWRLSLLER

-62 LAIVGLPRVWYH
+62 LAIVGLPRVWCH
-74 RSELRQSRPVWPA
+74 RSELKQSRPVRLA
-87 SVFVG
+87 SAFVG

-100 SDNHTRGLLTF
+100 SDNRTRGLLTF
-111 AVYVTLYLVFLAL
+111 AVYVILYLVFLAL

-134 LPKLVM
+134 LPKLVR
-140 VAIRA
+140 VAIWA
-145 TVLACLLAI
+145 TISACLLAI
-154 IQIILGTFV
+154 AQMVLGTFV
-163 VTDRHTFGLCA
+163 ITNRHSLGLCA

-212 RGKHDYAKQPLLL
+212 QGKYSYAKQPLLL

-239 AIYAYLASLVVMIL
+239 AIYAYLASLVAMIL
-253 LVRKWRRMLAVVG
+253 LIRKWRRQLVVVG
-266 SVALS
+266 LIALS
-271 LVICLICQG
+271 LVVCLVCQG

-301 NHLSMGIIRLPYQRK
+301 NHLSMGIVRLPYQRK
-316 SPTSLPSISREHDK
+316 SPTSLPSIPREHDK

-358 NQLGQ
+358 NRLGQ

-381 GSQYQKE
+381 GSRYQKE

-394 VEVLLERGLVGLAL
+394 VEVLLERGLIGLAL
-408 LGGLVVLYGRLCF
+408 LGGLVVLYGRLCSR
-421 QRRDYLAL
+421 RRDHLAL
-429 AILVAYLTQWC
+429 VILVAYLVQWC

-458 SAKLLDGAPAGKNL
+458 SAKLLDGASAGKNL

>member
-10 TKLKAFRRLSLLER
+10 TKLKAFRRLSPLER

-33 WFSYLPQISLAEDGT
+33 WFSYLPRISLAEDGT

-55 ALIYVVI
+55 TLIYVVI
-62 LAIVGLPRVWYH
+62 LAIVGLPRVWHH
-74 RSELRQSRPVWPA
+74 RSELRQSRLVWLTSA
-87 SVFVG
+87 FVG

-100 SDNHTRGLLTF
+100 SDNRTRGLLTF
-111 AVYVTLYLVFLAL
+111 AVYATLYLVFLAL

-134 LPKLVM
+134 LPKLVR

-145 TVLACLLAI
+145 TASACLLAI
-154 IQIILGTFV
+154 VQIILGTFV
-163 VTDRHTFGLCA
+163 VTDRHTLGLCA

-198 LLLAPLLYITYLTL
+198 LLLAPLLYVTYLTL

-239 AIYAYLASLVVMIL
+239 AIYAYLASLVVIIL
-253 LVRKWRRMLAVVG
+253 LVRKWRRILAVVG
-266 SVALS
+266 SVVLS

-280 ALASANPRIDSS
+280 TLAGANPRIDSS

-316 SPTSLPSISREHDK
+316 APTSLPSIPREHDK

-358 NQLGQ
+358 NRLGQ

-381 GSQYQKE
+381 GSRYQKE

-429 AILVAYLTQWC
+429 AILVAYLMQWC

-458 SAKLLDGAPAGKNL
+458 SVKLLDGASAGKNL

>member
-55 ALIYVVI
+55 TLIYVVI
-62 LAIVGLPRVWYH
+62 LAIVGLPRVWHH
-74 RSELRQSRPVWPA
+74 RSELRQLGLVRLA
-87 SVFVG
+87 SAFVG

-111 AVYVTLYLVFLAL
+111 AVYVVLYLVFLAL
-124 VAERRLLCQL
+124 VAERRLLRQL
-134 LPKLVM
+134 LPKLLR
-140 VAIRA
+140 VAIWA
-145 TVLACLLAI
+145 TISACLLAI
-154 IQIILGTFV
+154 AQMVLGTFV
-163 VTDRHTFGLCA
+163 ITNRHSLGLCA

-198 LLLAPLLYITYLTL
+198 LLLAPLLYITYLIL
-212 RGKHDYAKQPLLL
+212 QGKHSYAKQPLLL

-253 LVRKWRRMLAVVG
+253 LVRKWRRQLVVVG
-266 SVALS
+266 LIALS
-271 LVICLICQG
+271 LVVCLVCQG
-280 ALASANPRIDSS
+280 TLASANPRIDSS

-301 NHLSMGIIRLPYQRK
+301 NHLSMGIVRLPYQQK
-316 SPTSLPSISREHDK
+316 SPTPLPLISQEHDK

-381 GSQYQKE
+381 GSRYQKE

-394 VEVLLERGLVGLAL
+394 VEVLLERGLIGLAL
-408 LGGLVVLYGRLCF
+408 LGGLVVLYGRLCSR
-421 QRRDYLAL
+421 RRDHLAL
-429 AILVAYLTQWC
+429 VILVAYLVQWC

-458 SAKLLDGAPAGKNL
+458 SAKLLDGASAGKDL

>member
-33 WFSYLPQISLAEDGT
+33 WFSYLPRISLAEDGT

-55 ALIYVVI
+55 TLIYVVI
-62 LAIVGLPRVWYH
+62 LAIVGLPKVWHH
-74 RSELRQSRPVWPA
+74 RSELRQSRFVWLA
-87 SVFVG
+87 SAFVG

-100 SDNHTRGLLTF
+100 SDNRTRGLLTF
-111 AVYVTLYLVFLAL
+111 AAYVVLYLVFLAL
-124 VAERRLLCQL
+124 VAERRLLCRL
-134 LPKLVM
+134 LPKLVR
-140 VAIRA
+140 VVIRA
-145 TVLACLLAI
+145 TASACLLAI
-154 IQIILGTFV
+154 IQIILGTFI
-163 VTDRHTFGLCA
+163 VTNRHALGLCA

-212 RGKHDYAKQPLLL
+212 RGKHSYVKQPLLL

-239 AIYAYLASLVVMIL
+239 AIYAYLASLAVMIL
-253 LVRKWRRMLAVVG
+253 LVRKRRRQLVVVG
-266 SVALS
+266 LIALS
-271 LVICLICQG
+271 LVFCLVCPG

-316 SPTSLPSISREHDK
+316 SPTSLPSIPREHDK
-330 QPAYHGYVA
+330 QPAYRGYVA

-358 NQLGQ
+358 NRLGQ

-408 LGGLVVLYGRLCF
+408 LGGLVVLYGRLCS

-429 AILVAYLTQWC
+429 VILVAYLAQWC

-458 SAKLLDGAPAGKNL
+458 SAKLLDGASAGKNL
-472 PDGLK
+472 PDGLE

>member
-55 ALIYVVI
+55 TLIYVVI
-62 LAIVGLPRVWYH
+62 LAIVGLPRVWHY
-74 RSELRQSRPVWPA
+74 RSELKQSRSVRLA
-87 SVFVG
+87 SAFVG
-92 WSGLCVIW
+92 WSGLCAIW

-134 LPKLVM
+134 LPKLVR

-145 TVLACLLAI
+145 TASACLLAI
-154 IQIILGTFV
+154 IQVILGTFV
-163 VTDRHTFGLCA
+163 VADRHTLGLCA

-239 AIYAYLASLVVMIL
+239 AIYAYLASLVVMTL
-253 LVRKWRRMLAVVG
+253 LVRKWRRQLVVVG
-266 SVALS
+266 LIALS
-271 LVICLICQG
+271 LVVCLVCQG

-301 NHLSMGIIRLPYQRK
+301 NHLSMGIVRLPYQQK
-316 SPTSLPSISREHDK
+316 SPTSPPLISQEHDK

-381 GSQYQKE
+381 GSRYQKE

-394 VEVLLERGLVGLAL
+394 VEVLLERGLIGLVL
-408 LGGLVVLYGRLCF
+408 LGGLVALYGRLCF

-429 AILVAYLTQWC
+429 VILVAYLTQWC

-458 SAKLLDGAPAGKNL
+458 SAKLLDGASAGKNL

>member
-10 TKLKAFRRLSLLER
+10 TKLNAFRRLSLLER

-55 ALIYVVI
+55 TLIYVVI
-62 LAIVGLPRVWYH
+62 LAIIGLPRVWCH
-74 RSELRQSRPVWPA
+74 RSELRQSGLVGLA
-87 SVFVG
+87 SAFVG

-100 SDNHTRGLLTF
+100 SDNRTRGLLTF
-111 AVYVTLYLVFLAL
+111 AVYVMLYLVFLAL

-134 LPKLVM
+134 LPKLVR

-145 TVLACLLAI
+145 TASACLLAI
-154 IQIILGTFV
+154 VQMVLGTFV
-163 VTDRHTFGLCA
+163 ITNRHSLGLCA

-239 AIYAYLASLVVMIL
+239 AIYAYLASLIVMIL

-316 SPTSLPSISREHDK
+316 SPTSLPSIPREHDK
-330 QPAYHGYVA
+330 QPAYRGYVA

-358 NQLGQ
+358 NRLGQ

-421 QRRDYLAL
+421 QRQDHLAL

-458 SAKLLDGAPAGKNL
+458 SAKLLDGTSAGKNL

>member
-10 TKLKAFRRLSLLER
+10 TELKAFRRLSLLER

-55 ALIYVVI
+55 TLIYVVI
-62 LAIVGLPRVWYH
+62 LAIVGLPRIWRH
-74 RSELRQSRPVWPA
+74 RSELRQSRLVRLA
-87 SVFVG
+87 SAFVG

-111 AVYVTLYLVFLAL
+111 AVYAVLYLVFLAL

-134 LPKLVM
+134 LPKLVR

-145 TVLACLLAI
+145 TASACLLAI

-163 VTDRHTFGLCA
+163 VTNRHTLGLCA

-212 RGKHDYAKQPLLL
+212 REKHDYAKQPLLL

-280 ALASANPRIDSS
+280 ALAGANPRIDSS

-316 SPTSLPSISREHDK
+316 SPTSLPSIPREHDK
-330 QPAYHGYVA
+330 QPAYRGYVA

-358 NQLGQ
+358 NRLGQ

-408 LGGLVVLYGRLCF
+408 LGGLVVLYGRLCS

-429 AILVAYLTQWC
+429 VILVAYLTQWC

-458 SAKLLDGAPAGKNL
+458 SAKLLDGASAGKNL
-472 PDGLK
+472 PDGLE

>member
-1 MTGKLKLIL
+1 MTGKSKLVLTELK
-10 TKLKAFRRLSLLER
+10 TFWRLSLLER

-33 WFSYLPQISLAEDGT
+33 WFSYLPRISLAEDGT

-55 ALIYVVI
+55 TLIYVVI
-62 LAIVGLPRVWYH
+62 LAIVGLPRVWRY
-74 RSELRQSRPVWPA
+74 RSELRQSGLVRLA
-87 SVFVG
+87 SAFVG

-100 SDNHTRGLLTF
+100 SDNRTRGLLTF
-111 AVYVTLYLVFLAL
+111 AVYVVLYLVFLAL
-124 VAERRLLCQL
+124 VAERRLLCRL
-134 LPKLVM
+134 LPKLVR
-140 VAIRA
+140 VAIWM
-145 TVLACLLAI
+145 TISACLLAI
-154 IQIILGTFV
+154 IQVILGTFV

-301 NHLSMGIIRLPYQRK
+301 NHLSMGIVRLPYQQK
-316 SPTSLPSISREHDK
+316 SPTSPPLISREHDK

-358 NQLGQ
+358 NQLSR

-381 GSQYQKE
+381 GSRYQKE

-458 SAKLLDGAPAGKNL
+458 STKLLDGASAGKNL
-472 PDGLK
+472 PDGLE